1 MRTSPH
7 RLALVLALL
16 AYVPAV
22 SGLAQTADTPGA
34 GDMPGTPGAGNMPG
48 TPGAGDASGA
58 AGAPGGG
65 GHGHRGRQGHGGT
78 SPGHAKP
85 AEMKIPAEMWPRL
98 DRGALLCT
106 SLDGLRARA
115 EALRGDDGPQPL
127 PPGCRPIGQATKVT
141 VLDRVPPGAAEV
153 SLDATRETGWTDA
166 WLPDRP
172 PAAGGR

>member
-1 MRTSPH
+1 MRTSP
-7 RLALVLALL
+7 RALALVIALL
-16 AYVPAV
+16 AWAPAV

-34 GDMPGTPGAGNMPG
+34 GDMPGTPGAG
-48 TPGAGDASGA
+48 DASGT
-58 AGAPGGG
+58 AGAPGTGG
-65 GHGHRGRQGHGGT
+65 RGHRGRQNRAGA

-85 AEMKIPAEMWPRL
+85 TEVKIPAEMWPRL

-172 PAAGGR
+172 PGPAGR